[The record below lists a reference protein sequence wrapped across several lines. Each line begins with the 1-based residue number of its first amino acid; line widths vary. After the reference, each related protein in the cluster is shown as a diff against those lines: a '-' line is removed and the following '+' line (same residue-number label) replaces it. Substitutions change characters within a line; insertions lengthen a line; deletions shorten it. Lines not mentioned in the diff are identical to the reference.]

1 MVNLYPWDADSSTE
15 ELVALHL
22 PIALWFVVAYPYM
35 GGTLQSH
42 ERRMD
47 FVRFTGEW
55 FIYYVLIALGGGV
68 LMGLTA
74 AILEPTGVD
83 VDTVAAW
90 VLPSGAAGAVIVAAW
105 LVESKQRVVENMAPV
120 LTMLF
125 TPLFAVM
132 LAVSAVVYA
141 VTGLGDAFDRDLVS
155 VFDALLVVVLA
166 LVLYGMS
173 ARDPSESP
181 GWMDRIQ
188 LVAVVSAL
196 VLDVMVLGAMI
207 ARIGDLGFTP
217 NRTAAVGLNLVL
229 LVNLAGA
236 AWLSAR
242 FLTGRSR
249 LHRLERWQTTYL
261 PSSPSGPPRSWSSYH
276 RCSPST
282 DPDVSVNPEQNPQ
295 VRRLVSG
302 MAGATRLLVV
312 TTLATGVAAA
322 AAHAGPEAVGTRGSW
337 VALVQGGDESRI
349 VLMKPDG
356 SRRRILVPA
365 EFGVQSPAWRPDGRA
380 VAFVS
385 SRRGN
390 PGIFL
395 ADVETR
401 RVQRLVARGRTG
413 RGDPA
418 FSADGRFIA
427 YTRSFRGSDILV
439 ARADGSRPRVVFRDG
454 RPNTEP
460 TWAPDGTRIA
470 FVRNTRVAVVSV
482 RTRRAR
488 LLSPG
493 DEWARSPAWAPN
505 GRSIAFV
512 RTPVNSDRGRLAVMR
527 PDGSGLRNLAPHL
540 QDVVDVAWSPDS
552 RWLVFT
558 RRISPDSEVFR
569 LRLSDGAV
577 RKVTRNSISDY
588 DPAWGPP
595 H

>member
-1 MVNLYPWDADSSTE
+1 MNVESQIAEWRAFVAGSPGLNGRDLDELEDHLRGQIAELNSAGLADDEAFLVAVKRMGDLDGLSREYASEHSGRLWKQLFRADDEPARAATGWVEPVAFAVAAAVAIQVARLVADFPDEEPNWFFRNLDLFVLPFLAGYFARRRELDARAWALSLAPFALAGLVINLYPWDVNSDTE
-15 ELVALHL
+15 TIAALHL
-22 PIALWFVVAYPYM
+22 PVALWFVVAYPYM
-35 GGTLQSH
+35 GGTFRSH

-132 LAVSAVVYA
+132 LAGAAVTYA
-141 VTGLGDAFDRDLVS
+141 VTGLGEAFDRDLVS

-217 NRTAAVGLNLVL
+217 NRTAALGLNLVL

-261 PSSPSGPPRSWSSYH
+261 PVFAVW
-276 RCSPST
+276 
-282 DPDVSVNPEQNPQ
+282 
-295 VRRLVSG
+295 
-302 MAGATRLLVV
+302 
-312 TTLATGVAAA
+312 AAA
-322 AAHAGPEAVGTRGSW
+322 V
-337 VALVQGGDESRI
+337 VV
-349 VLMKPDG
+349 VLPP
-356 SRRRILVPA
+356 V
-365 EFGVQSPAWRPDGRA
+365 FGFD
-380 VAFVS
+380 
-385 SRRGN
+385 
-390 PGIFL
+390 
-395 ADVETR
+395 
-401 RVQRLVARGRTG
+401 
-413 RGDPA
+413 
-418 FSADGRFIA
+418 
-427 YTRSFRGSDILV
+427 
-439 ARADGSRPRVVFRDG
+439 
-454 RPNTEP
+454 
-460 TWAPDGTRIA
+460 
-470 FVRNTRVAVVSV
+470 
-482 RTRRAR
+482 
-488 LLSPG
+488 
-493 DEWARSPAWAPN
+493 
-505 GRSIAFV
+505 
-512 RTPVNSDRGRLAVMR
+512 
-527 PDGSGLRNLAPHL
+527 
-540 QDVVDVAWSPDS
+540 
-552 RWLVFT
+552 
-558 RRISPDSEVFR
+558 
-569 LRLSDGAV
+569 
-577 RKVTRNSISDY
+577 
-588 DPAWGPP
+588 
-595 H
+595 